1 VIASNIATALENLGC
16 TGGYAANEVDGIV
29 LWEND
34 EPQPTEA
41 ELIAAGWVKQEETPT
56 E

>member
-1 VIASNIATALENLGC
+1 MTHKEIVTALLNLGFT
-16 TGGYAANEVDGIV
+16 TGWVVNDVEIV

-41 ELIAAGWVKQEETPT
+41 ELKAALK
-56 E
+56 